1 LEEYMLEALKEARKA
16 YDIEEVPIGAV
27 VVKDGKVIGRGHN
40 LKERDKDPTAH
51 AEILAIREACEFLG
65 GWRLTGCELYVTI
78 EPCMMC
84 CGAIYQSRIAK
95 LVYGSDDPK
104 AGCVNSINHLL
115 EDDRL
120 NHMVEVD
127 HGVLESQCS
136 QIMKDFFRRLR

>member
-1 LEEYMLEALKEARKA
+1 MLEALKEAKKA

-27 VVKDGKVIGRGHN
+27 VVKDGKVIARGHN
-40 LKERDKDPTAH
+40 LKERDNDPTAH
-51 AEILAIREACEFLG
+51 AEIIAIREACEFLG

-84 CGAIYQSRIAK
+84 CGAIYQSRIDK

-120 NHMVEVD
+120 NHMVEVH

>member
-1 LEEYMLEALKEARKA
+1 MLEALKEARKA